1 MLPRSVK
8 SSLLLKSSSWVE
20 LREVTACIA
29 PEMAKL
35 APVPAATALHELFR
49 KIWTSGHVLTEW
61 KEGIIMSLYKGKGAK
76 TDCSSYR
83 PISMLSVPGKVFTH
97 VLLAR
102 TNPLLKNHR
111 RPQQS
116 GFTAGRSTTGA
127 ILALR
132 LLSELHREFD
142 RPLHVAYVD
151 LKFAFDSVDRQVLWK
166 AIRDI

>member
-1 MLPRSVK
+1 MLTQKNFPVTRKDDQACSSQQEALERWCEHYSKALNHHTAPVVTHRRMLQMTPPSQRMLPRSVK

-111 RPQQS
+111 RP
-116 GFTAGRSTTGA
+116 
-127 ILALR
+127 
-132 LLSELHREFD
+132 
-142 RPLHVAYVD
+142 
-151 LKFAFDSVDRQVLWK
+151 
-166 AIRDI
+166 